1 MNTIE
6 AKVIRTEEQYREYFD
21 KVQELIHKM
30 PIPGTDESDDLELLS
45 VLIEDYEKNKYPVEA
60 PDPIDAILFRMEE
73 KGLKQADLVPYFGTR
88 SRVSEILSRKRPLTV
103 PMIRA
108 LAIGLGI
115 STDTLIGL
123 SEIENTPK
131 KESIDWKKFPVAEMV
146 TRGWIQKATD
156 KAKSSAEEIVKKF
169 IFEMGLQT
177 GGASFRRTLKGEA
190 ATPTTNYTLYA
201 WVARIIQK
209 SRETRKAIDYQKES
223 INNGFIKELAQLSRF
238 ESGPLLAKKLLEET
252 GISVVIEPHLKGTML
267 DGAAL
272 LDTDGT
278 PIIGLTLR
286 NDRIDNFWFT
296 LIHEVAHIWKHMDD
310 NSEAILDD
318 LERPSE
324 DKREAEANRIAREAF
339 IPRSVWKRSDAY
351 LNPSKESIFDLARNL
366 KIHPAIIAGRLRQ
379 ESGNYNLFSDLVG
392 QGEVRKL
399 FKSEMQGE
407 IL

>member
-1 MNTIE
+1 ME

-30 PIPGTDESDDLELLS
+30 PAPGTDESDDLELLS

-123 SEIENTPK
+123 SEIESTPK

-156 KAKSSAEEIVKKF
+156 KAKSSAEEIVKNF

-209 SRETRKAIDYQKES
+209 SRETRKTNEYKKDS
-223 INNGFIKELAQLSRF
+223 INNSLIKELSQLSRF
-238 ESGPLLAKKLLEET
+238 ESGPLLAKKLLEDI
-252 GISVVIEPHLKGTML
+252 GVSVIIEPHLKGTML

-272 LDTDGT
+272 LDADGT

-310 NSEAILDD
+310 SSEAILDD

-339 IPRSVWKRSDAY
+339 IPRSIWKRSDAY
-351 LNPSKESIFDLARNL
+351 LNPSKESILDLARNL

-399 FKSEMQGE
+399 FKSEMQGD